1 MKWTVRVLVVLMLMG
16 LILLFSAPHWE
27 PVLRAEEEIP
37 PVADEGIHAGE
48 KDLGG
53 LSPTPDASWCCTT
66 EVFGGTFPFEE
77 EPGMCWYIVGPAC
90 AYPELSSCA
99 EICGLC
105 QAGSHSSTIGS
116 CCPEGEDPAE
126 CLLEYHEQWLEE
138 QGLAP

>member
-1 MKWTVRVLVVLMLMG
+1 MKWTMRALVALMLVG
-16 LILLFSAPHWE
+16 LLLLFSAPRWE

-53 LSPTPDASWCCTT
+53 LSPTPAASWCCTT
-66 EVFGGTFPFEE
+66 EMFGGTFHFEE

-90 AYPELSSCA
+90 AYPDLSSCA

-105 QAGSHSSTIGS
+105 QAGSHSSTIAP
-116 CCPEGEDPAE
+116 CLPEGYTPKE
-126 CLLEYHEQWLEE
+126 WLEE
-138 QGLAP
+138 WSKQWLINQGLAP